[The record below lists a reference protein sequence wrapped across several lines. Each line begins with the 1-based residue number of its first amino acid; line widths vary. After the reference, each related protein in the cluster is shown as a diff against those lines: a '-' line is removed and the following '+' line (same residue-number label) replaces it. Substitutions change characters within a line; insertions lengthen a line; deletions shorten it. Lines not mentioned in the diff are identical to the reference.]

1 MTERRFGKRE
11 AKKMLNE
18 IFDEVDKHGG
28 KICREKFLKGA
39 GRLAQ
44 VLTAESTGGS
54 KARRAGKNIGK
65 FSRGLLGSKRGGV
78 NVGGVEVGGVSVGG
92 VNVGGHWYDDFT
104 NYRGGCKGGV
114 VVAGSK
120 TRKAGKTTSEILGM
134 RRGGATGGQKRF
146 DGRTARGKIVKA
158 TMQKHPSMTLG
169 EASRFV
175 KENNLY

>member
-1 MTERRFGKRE
+1 MTEKRLGKRE

-78 NVGGVEVGGVSVGG
+78 NVGGVEVGGVNVGG
-92 VNVGGHWYDDFT
+92 VNVGGYT
-104 NYRGGCKGGV
+104 GGV

-134 RRGGATGGQKRF
+134 RRRGATGGQK
-146 DGRTARGKIVKA
+146 
-158 TMQKHPSMTLG
+158 
-169 EASRFV
+169 
-175 KENNLY
+175 

>member
-1 MTERRFGKRE
+1 MTEKRLGKRE

-92 VNVGGHWYDDFT
+92 VNVGGHWYDFGADKI
-104 NYRGGCKGGV
+104 KGGV

-120 TRKAGKTTSEILGM
+120 PRKAGRTTSEILGM

-158 TMQKHPSMTLG
+158 TMQKHPGMTLG

-175 KENNLY
+175 KEHNLY

>member
-1 MTERRFGKRE
+1 MTEKRFGKRE

-78 NVGGVEVGGVSVGG
+78 NVGGVDVGGVEVGG
-92 VNVGGHWYDDFT
+92 VNVGGHWYSDFS
-104 NYRGGCKGGV
+104 KGGV

-146 DGRTARGKIVKA
+146 DGRTARGKIVKKV
-158 TMQKHPSMTLG
+158 MLQHPGMTLG

-175 KENNLY
+175 KQNNLY